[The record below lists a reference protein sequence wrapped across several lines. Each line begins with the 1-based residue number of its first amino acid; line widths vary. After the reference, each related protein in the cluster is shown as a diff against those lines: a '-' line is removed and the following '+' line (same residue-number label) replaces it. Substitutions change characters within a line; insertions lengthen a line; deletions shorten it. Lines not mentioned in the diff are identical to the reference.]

1 MKLAKVAR
9 VCFFYPEEMVLDKG
23 GEEGS
28 CGVMK
33 GRERKMAFYI
43 GKTDDADTNKNKTRS
58 KTQTSEA
65 RLNHT
70 CF

>member
-23 GEEGS
+23 GKEGS

-33 GRERKMAFYI
+33 GREGKMAFYI
-43 GKTDDADTNKNKTRS
+43 GKT
-58 KTQTSEA
+58 
-65 RLNHT
+65 L
-70 CF
+70 